1 MIATLADQPLS
12 APPPPAPVRTVL
24 ERVGPPAQTVS
35 PAPDD
40 EVFVFPAT
48 AAQQRFWLLDQL
60 VPGGNPALNTAVAV
74 SLRGRLDHPALER
87 AFNALTERHE
97 ALRTTFQ
104 YDGGE
109 LCQIIAPALSLHAG
123 LVDVRDFPEAER
135 TGVPGHLAAEEAA
148 RPFDLARGPLCR
160 VLLVRL
166 SPVEHT
172 LFFTL
177 HHIICDGWSNGVLLR
192 ELAALYEAFSQGKP
206 SSLPPLPL
214 QFADFAEWQR
224 DHAAAGGFDA
234 DLAYWRE
241 KLGGSLP
248 VLDLPADRPRSSSAR
263 GRVAAA
269 GTRWRPLPDA
279 LAASLKALA
288 VREGASAYML
298 FLAAF
303 TVLLSRYD
311 ARGGE
316 DILVGTPSANR
327 TRAELEG
334 LVGLFVNPLLLR
346 ADLSGDPTFRELL
359 GRVRGTVLAAFEHAE
374 APFERLI
381 EALQTRRFQVNFLY
395 ASAFLKP
402 TRLTDLEMLPQDPA
416 SGGAMYE
423 WDASVIEDAGGVRL
437 GIEYSADLFDAATVD
452 RALADYE
459 AILAGVAAPGG
470 LETKV
475 RRLPLASR
483 PDAGTGTALL
493 ASRWRLTP
501 ASADWTARFL
511 APLPDGDAAGPW
523 RTRPG
528 VALRVVDR
536 HGEDAPVGVP
546 GEICVHAPG
555 QAEDGFHTGDLG
567 LLGAD
572 GQVESLGR
580 LDAQVDADGLRVDT
594 RTVERALAAHPHVRE
609 ALVRP
614 QAGSLVAWFQ
624 SDGAPAALVSPEQL
638 RAFLRERL
646 PEGWLPTGFARVER
660 FPLTAGGTLDE
671 ARLPMPVAASPA
683 GRSAG
688 EGEPYLTIHFQ
699 LIDIWQEVL
708 HVPQVGIHD
717 DFFALGG
724 NSLLAMRM
732 LYRVEEL
739 CGRKLLPST
748 LFKQATVEGLA
759 DAILQRGGD
768 GPPPEL
774 IPIQE
779 KGARTPIFH
788 LHGDMTGG
796 GYYCMKLS
804 RRLGPDQPFYAT
816 PAEPTSPTGANCP
829 ASRRIAARHLRAI
842 RAVRP
847 HGPYI
852 VGGFCLGG
860 LDRPR
865 TSRGNSQAE
874 GETVERLLLIDATA
888 RNRRL
893 KRLRR
898 WAERRGRRQG
908 WDAARQLYHF
918 CRWHFLLERFN
929 RWREMGVGG
938 RVDRSCAAAR
948 RMRGAAGDRAGVSPV
963 AVTQTAPADDGRARW
978 ISRRTTAAAR
988 GRTARGSTRAG
999 MRRWCFSGR
1008 KAATR
1013 WRRFPGRR
1021 RCCFPT
1027 ISPAPTPTNRSVQE
1041 WSRRLPS
1048 LDTRELAGSHLA
1060 SITEHVDGLAETIR
1074 DVLAKG

>member
-1 MIATLADQPLS
+1 MIATLADQPLP

-109 LCQIIAPALSLHAG
+109 LCQIIAPELRLQAT
-123 LVDVRDFPEAER
+123 LVEVRDFPEAER
-135 TGVPGHLAAEEAA
+135 GGVPGHLAAEEAV

-241 KLGGSLP
+241 KLAGSLP

-279 LAASLKALA
+279 LAASLKTLA
-288 VREGASAYML
+288 VREGVSAYML

-402 TRLTDLEMLPQDPA
+402 ARLPDLEMLPQDPA

-483 PDAGTGTALL
+483 PDAGRGTALL

-501 ASADWTARFL
+501 ASGDWTARFL
-511 APLPDGDAAGPW
+511 KDPPDGDAAALL

-528 VALRVVDR
+528 VTLHVVDR

-614 QAGSLVAWFQ
+614 QAGSLAAWFQ

-646 PEGWLPTGFARVER
+646 PEGWLPTAFARVER

-671 ARLPMPVAASPA
+671 ARLPMPVAPSPA
-683 GRSAG
+683 GRSEG

-708 HVPQVGIHD
+708 NVPQVGIHD

-779 KGARTPIFH
+779 KGTRTPIFH

-804 RRLGPDQPFYAT
+804 RRLGLDQPFYAL
-816 PAEPTSPTGANCP
+816 PPTDVTDWRELPS
-829 ASRRIAARHLRAI
+829 IEQMAARHLRAI

-860 LDRPR
+860 LVAHAVARQLE
-865 TSRGNSQAE
+865 GE

-898 WAERRGRRQG
+898 WAERRGRRLG
-908 WDAARQLYHF
+908 WDSARQLYHF

-938 RVDRSCAAAR
+938 QWSILRRRVADAAR
-948 RMRGAAGDRAGVSPV
+948 RVFGRVFPAPAAE
-963 AVTQTAPADDGRARW
+963 TAPVTGGTVDLAPHDRGGSGKDGSWFDPRW
-978 ISRRTTAAAR
+978 DVPLVFLWAEGGYEVKT
-988 GRTARGSTRAG
+988 
-999 MRRWCFSGR
+999 FSGP
-1008 KAATR
+1008 ATLLLSHDLAG
-1013 WRRFPGRR
+1013 PDAEE
-1021 RCCFPT
+1021 
-1027 ISPAPTPTNRSVQE
+1027 PAVQE
-1041 WSRRLPS
+1041 WSRHLPC

-1060 SITEHVDGLAETIR
+1060 CITEHVDSLAETIR